1 MDHGLIAMGY
11 QKDAIAKH
19 KSITMKIKTTL
30 GALADSI
37 PALSEVAGMAI
48 AGRTA
53 YAIAKTAR
61 AVEAET
67 GPFDEARRAIIGR
80 YAGDKGEIKDA
91 EARAK
96 AAAEIAELRDQE
108 VEISIRPVALD
119 ELADLTLKPIHL
131 MQLEWMITDG
141 DEPEPEPAAKRKN
154 GRRREK
160 VDA

>member
-1 MDHGLIAMGY
+1 
-11 QKDAIAKH
+11 
-19 KSITMKIKTTL
+19 MKIKTTL
-30 GALADSI
+30 GTLADSI
-37 PALSEVAGMAI
+37 PALSEIAGMAI

-80 YAGDKGEIKDA
+80 YADETGEIMGAKD
-91 EARAK
+91 RAK

-141 DEPEPEPAAKRKN
+141 DEPAPAAKRKN
-154 GRRREK
+154 GRKKEAAEA
-160 VDA
+160 D

>member
-1 MDHGLIAMGY
+1 
-11 QKDAIAKH
+11 
-19 KSITMKIKTTL
+19 MKIKTTL

-37 PALSEVAGMAI
+37 PALSELADMAV

-67 GPFDEARRAIIGR
+67 GPFDEARRAIIER
-80 YAGDKGEIKDA
+80 FAGDKGEIEGA

-96 AAAEIAELRDQE
+96 AAAEIAELRDQD
-108 VEISIRPVALD
+108 VEINIRPVALD

-141 DEPEPEPAAKRKN
+141 DEPEPATGRKK
-154 GRRREK
+154 E
-160 VDA
+160 A